1 MKRDELENKLDSAY
15 EYANQHLKS
24 HAGKM
29 LDKHSDRLMQE
40 RLAKY
45 YEENANQISRLIT
58 TLTNDNIE
66 EINKELEELLK
77 PRIDQTKLKPF
88 D

>member
-15 EYANQHLKS
+15 KSANEHMRS

-29 LDKHSDRLMQE
+29 LDKHSDRMMQV

-45 YEENANQISRLIT
+45 YEENANQISRLIIQ
-58 TLTNDNIE
+58 LTNDNIE
-66 EINKELEELLK
+66 EINQALDELLK
-77 PRIDQTKLKPF
+77 RQID
-88 D
+88 